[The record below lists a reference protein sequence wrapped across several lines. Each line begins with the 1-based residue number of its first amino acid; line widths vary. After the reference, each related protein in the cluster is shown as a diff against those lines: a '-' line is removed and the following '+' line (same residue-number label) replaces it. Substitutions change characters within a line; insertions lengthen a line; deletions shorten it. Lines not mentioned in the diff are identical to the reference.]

1 MTNSFVYC
9 NKLIILYS
17 FLQVQLHLTK
27 MKEDFHVVNVAKPDQ
42 PPRIWE
48 VPQKYDNFE
57 ILGRG
62 GYGEVCSAE
71 DTSAPRNEDR
81 TFPRVAIKKLAE
93 PLQQTNI
100 HAQRA
105 YRELRMLKHVQIHP
119 HSNIIGLLDAFTPSD
134 TVDTLR
140 DIYMVTPMMKTDLC
154 KQLRS
159 SRESNKPLDEEQ
171 IKFITYQIVC
181 GLKYIHSLNII
192 HRY

>member
-1 MTNSFVYC
+1 M
-9 NKLIILYS
+9 
-17 FLQVQLHLTK
+17 
-27 MKEDFHVVNVAKPDQ
+27 VNGTWQ
-42 PPRIWE
+42 
-48 VPQKYDNFE
+48 VPQKYINFE
-57 ILGRG
+57 ILGSG

-71 DTSAPRNEDR
+71 DRSTPRNEDQ
-81 TFPRVAIKKLAE
+81 TFPKVAIKKLAR

-119 HSNIIGLLDAFTPSD
+119 HNNIIGLLDAFSPSD

-140 DIYMVTPMMKTDLC
+140 DIYMVTPMMKTDLR
-154 KQLRS
+154 KALKS
-159 SRESNKPLDEEQ
+159 TRESNQPLEEDQ

-181 GLKYIHSLNII
+181 GMKYIHSSNII

>member
-1 MTNSFVYC
+1 M
-9 NKLIILYS
+9 
-17 FLQVQLHLTK
+17 
-27 MKEDFHVVNVAKPDQ
+27 VNETWQ
-42 PPRIWE
+42 
-48 VPQKYDNFE
+48 VPQKYINFE

-71 DTSAPRNEDR
+71 DTSAPRNEDQ
-81 TFPRVAIKKLAE
+81 TFPRVAIKKLAR

-100 HAQRA
+100 HAQRG

-119 HSNIIGLLDAFTPSD
+119 HSNIIGLLDAFSPSE

-159 SRESNKPLDEEQ
+159 SRESNKPLDEDQ
-171 IKFITYQIVC
+171 IKFITYQIIC
-181 GLKYIHSLNII
+181 GLKYIHSSNII
-192 HRY
+192 HRYTLLKLHLLSAWVSQLSPNCIIALGI

>member
-17 FLQVQLHLTK
+17 YLQVQLHLTK
-27 MKEDFHVVNVAKPDQ
+27 MREVFHVVNVAKPGQ
-42 PPRIWE
+42 PPRTWQ

-57 ILGRG
+57 ILGSG

-71 DTSAPRNEDR
+71 DTSAPRNEDQ
-81 TFPRVAIKKLAE
+81 TFPMVAIKKLDK

-100 HAQRA
+100 HAQRG

-119 HSNIIGLLDAFTPSD
+119 HNNIIGLLDAFSPSD

-140 DIYMVTPMMKTDLC
+140 DIYMVTPMMKTDLR
-154 KQLRS
+154 KALKS
-159 SRESNKPLDEEQ
+159 TRESNQPLEEDQ

-181 GLKYIHSLNII
+181 GMKYIHSSNII